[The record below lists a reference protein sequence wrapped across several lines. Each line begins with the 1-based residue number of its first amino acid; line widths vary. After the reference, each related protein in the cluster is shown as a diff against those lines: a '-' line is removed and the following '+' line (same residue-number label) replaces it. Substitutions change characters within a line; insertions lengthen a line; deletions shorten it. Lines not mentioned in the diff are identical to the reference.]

1 MTNDIVIKRARGA
14 QPSFDE
20 TVSIYSRISNW
31 CSQYDILYLNGFS
44 KQQVD
49 EDLIKNCTHPV
60 IVFCMLMD
68 QIRHHN
74 SKTLYDHWSHINE
87 LCCVYNKK
95 VWFVTDSIYNEELYQ
110 FSHVKIKS
118 CPELL
123 GIQYHS
129 DEKIK
134 INTNPSRLY
143 NCFMQR
149 IDSIRQS
156 WFYMLHRH
164 NLLDKG
170 YVSFWL
176 TQKKEFKNG
185 ISGLPLFDYIHH
197 QYQLNKIPEFE
208 KSYQQLRNTVPYCNF
223 QDNGSVTTQIVDS
236 KYSVILETFA
246 THDDV
251 GAWSVTEK
259 LMKSLH
265 LPNITLAF
273 CQKHLFRELK
283 KLGIEYDTLLD
294 DIDHL
299 DWVDRQNKI
308 LDILIHDKVDID
320 PIHKYNQCVHNQH
333 ILETWKLAYLKSDF
347 FDQLFDEII
356 SLR

>member
-1 MTNDIVIKRARGA
+1 
-14 QPSFDE
+14 
-20 TVSIYSRISNW
+20 
-31 CSQYDILYLNGFS
+31 
-44 KQQVD
+44 
-49 EDLIKNCTHPV
+49 
-60 IVFCMLMD
+60 ML
-68 QIRHHN
+68 
-74 SKTLYDHWSHINE
+74 
-87 LCCVYNKK
+87 
-95 VWFVTDSIYNEELYQ
+95 
-110 FSHVKIKS
+110 
-118 CPELL
+118 
-123 GIQYHS
+123 
-129 DEKIK
+129 
-134 INTNPSRLY
+134 
-143 NCFMQR
+143 R

-156 WFYMLHRH
+156 WFYLLHKH

-176 TQKKEFKNG
+176 TQKEGFKER

-197 QYQLNKIPEFE
+197 HYQLNKIPEFE

-223 QDNGSVTTQIVDS
+223 QDNESVIAKIFDS
-236 KYSVILETFA
+236 KYSMILETFA
-246 THDDV
+246 TLDNV

-259 LMKSLH
+259 LMRSLQ
-265 LPNITLAF
+265 LPNINLAF

-283 KLGIEYDTLLD
+283 KLGFEYDTLLD

-308 LDILIHDKVDID
+308 LDILIRDEIDFD

-333 ILETWKLAYLKSDF
+333 ILESWKRTYLKSDF